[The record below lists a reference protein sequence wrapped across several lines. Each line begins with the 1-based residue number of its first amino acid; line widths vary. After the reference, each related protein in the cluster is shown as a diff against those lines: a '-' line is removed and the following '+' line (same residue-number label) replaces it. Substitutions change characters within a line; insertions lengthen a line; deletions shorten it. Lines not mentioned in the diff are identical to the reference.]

1 MADNFKAW
9 VASVVTREGSIS
21 VTEKHSMVGGG
32 GGGGGQNQVYRSL
45 FHKMTNPQK
54 EEALKG

>member
-32 GGGGGQNQVYRSL
+32 GGGAEPSIQEPVSQDD
-45 FHKMTNPQK
+45 
-54 EEALKG
+54 

>member
-32 GGGGGQNQVYRSL
+32 VGGGQNQVYRSL
-45 FHKMTNPQK
+45 FHKMTNPKK

>member
-32 GGGGGQNQVYRSL
+32 GGQNQVYRSL
-45 FHKMTNPQK
+45 FHKMTNPKK

>member
-9 VASVVTREGSIS
+9 VASVVTREGGIS

-32 GGGGGQNQVYRSL
+32 GGGGGAEPSIQGPVSQDD
-45 FHKMTNPQK
+45 
-54 EEALKG
+54 